1 MYVQFYFVIIRID
14 FYFGK
19 DSGENIKIFEI
30 YLQNIIG
37 KRGSKEID
45 GIYLKEENYIYR
57 IC

>member
-45 GIYLKEENYIYR
+45 GIYLKEKNYFYR

>member
-37 KRGSKEID
+37 KRGGKEID
-45 GIYLKEENYIYR
+45 GIYLKEKNYFYR

>member
-45 GIYLKEENYIYR
+45 GIYLKEKIYFYR

>member
-37 KRGSKEID
+37 KRGNKEID